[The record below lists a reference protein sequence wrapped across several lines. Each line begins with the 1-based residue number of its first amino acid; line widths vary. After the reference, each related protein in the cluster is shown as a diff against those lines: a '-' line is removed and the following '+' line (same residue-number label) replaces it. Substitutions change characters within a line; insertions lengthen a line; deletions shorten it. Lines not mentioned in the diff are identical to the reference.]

1 MFGLLIKIVPLA
13 LASTLSPLILG
24 LTTILLGQKEHPKRK
39 VLALLVGSILA
50 VAILTFLGFYLG
62 TSFSGSRNYKYHSLV
77 DLIFGAILIIF
88 AVKTLISSPQKEKSR
103 AETIQER
110 SQLLRWFILGFI
122 INITNL
128 DAVILYLTQ
137 IREIYQT
144 SIEIVSKIIINTI
157 SILFFLFP
165 IIFPLAVASFAP
177 KVANKI
183 IDPVSLSMKKY
194 GSYIVGFLFLIFG
207 AYYLLKGLNFI

>member
-1 MFGLLIKIVPLA
+1 MFGLLIKIIPLA

-24 LTTILLGQKEHPKRK
+24 LTTILLGYKEHPKRK
-39 VLALLVGSILA
+39 VLALLAGSILA

-62 TSFSGSRNYKYHSLV
+62 TNFSGSRNYKYHSLV

-88 AVKTLISSPQKEKSR
+88 AVKTLISSSQKEKSR
-103 AETIQER
+103 AETIQDR
-110 SQLLRWFILGFI
+110 SQLLKWFILGFI

-137 IREIYQT
+137 IREIYQA

-157 SILFFLFP
+157 SILFFFFQLFFLWQLRVWRPKLP
-165 IIFPLAVASFAP
+165 I
-177 KVANKI
+177 K
-183 IDPVSLSMKKY
+183 LS
-194 GSYIVGFLFLIFG
+194 IRFL
-207 AYYLLKGLNFI
+207 YQ